1 MFAFL
6 KLSATSIANR
16 GGEQVP
22 AGAASEMAG
31 SHMVALPCLQ
41 AFVSVACRVDLWDW
55 VEF

>member
-31 SHMVALPCLQ
+31 SHMAALPCLQ